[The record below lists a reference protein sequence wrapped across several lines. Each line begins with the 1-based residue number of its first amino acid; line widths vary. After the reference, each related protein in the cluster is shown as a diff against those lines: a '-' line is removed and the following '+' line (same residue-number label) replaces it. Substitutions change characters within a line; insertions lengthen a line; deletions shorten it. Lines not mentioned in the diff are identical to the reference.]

1 MALDPVG
8 ERLAGVK
15 ESGLSSTRL
24 ENRAHFWSKTGSPP
38 GRTDS
43 CWHAPAKP
51 LMKSQLTAG
60 KQRLYLFAG
69 LVLVW
74 LLVIGCRLVWLQ
86 VLRYGEFSQRAARQ
100 QQRTIEVAPRRGIIY
115 DRNGRE
121 LAMSLAV
128 DSIFAV
134 PSEIPDPAGAAG
146 LLGKVLNSD
155 PREILTRL
163 KSSRAFCWIARKVD
177 AETANRVRAL
187 NLHGL
192 YFQKEP
198 KRFYP
203 KRELAAQVIGYV
215 GLDDEGLGGLE
226 RAFEARLRGKPG
238 RMLISLDAKRRWFG
252 RVEREPEAGESLV
265 LTLDEKV
272 QYIAER
278 ELDAAMRQTRAEAG
292 TVIVQNPATGEI
304 LALANRPSFNPN
316 LLPSSDAGALKNRA
330 VSDVYEP
337 GSTFKIVTLAGALE
351 EKLTRPEEVIDCQM
365 GEIMIGGWR
374 IRDHRPFGALT
385 VSQVMAQSSDVGA
398 IKLGLRLGEQ
408 RFDRYIRAFGFG
420 ATTGIELPGET
431 RGLTRPASRWSKV
444 SIGAISMG
452 QEIAVSPLQLASMI
466 STIANDGQW
475 TPPRVVA
482 ATRAPGEAPPV
493 ASRLPPAE
501 QRRVIS
507 PLTALQLK
515 RMLEGVV
522 LFGTGRKAILNGY
535 SSAGKTG
542 TAQKTDPAT
551 GAYSRWKYV
560 ASFAGFAPVNQPA
573 VTILVILDSPLD
585 LHEGGQVAA
594 PVFARIAQP
603 VLAYLQVPHDAE
615 IQDPRRLLLR
625 AAVKEEDVAESA
637 PQRVSEGRERGGQ
650 EAPMSPPAEAASRSD
665 STRGDFR
672 QATLTF
678 AGMPLQAVAPSRRRS
693 RQRARFRLGETPAPP
708 GAAPESPATSGGT
721 VVVDL
726 EGGITVPS
734 LLGKPVR
741 AAIES
746 AQEAGLEI
754 DVIGSGIAR
763 QQSPPPG
770 SHIPAGA
777 RVEVRFAR

>member
-1 MALDPVG
+1 
-8 ERLAGVK
+8 
-15 ESGLSSTRL
+15 
-24 ENRAHFWSKTGSPP
+24 
-38 GRTDS
+38 
-43 CWHAPAKP
+43 
-51 LMKSQLTAG
+51 MKSQLTAG

-69 LVLVW
+69 LVLLW
-74 LLVIGCRLVWLQ
+74 LLVIGYRLVGLQ

-100 QQRTIEVAPRRGIIY
+100 QQRTIDVAPKRGIIY

-121 LAMSLAV
+121 LAMSVAV

-134 PSEIPDPAGAAG
+134 PSEIPDPAGAAS
-146 LLGKVLNSD
+146 LLGKVLKSD

-252 RVEREPEAGESLV
+252 RVEREPEAGENLV
-265 LTLDEKV
+265 LTLDEKI

-365 GEIMIGGWR
+365 GEIMIGGLR

-385 VSQVMAQSSDVGA
+385 VSQIMAQSSDVGA
-398 IKLGLRLGEQ
+398 IKLGLRLGEE

-431 RGLTRPASRWSKV
+431 RGLTKPASRWSKV

-452 QEIAVSPLQLASMI
+452 QEIAVSPLQLAAMI
-466 STIANDGQW
+466 STIANDGRW
-475 TPPRVVA
+475 TPPRAVA
-482 ATRAPGEAPPV
+482 AIRPPGEALQPGV
-493 ASRLPPAE
+493 FRPAE
-501 QRRVIS
+501 QRQVIS
-507 PLTALQLK
+507 PLTAVQLK

-522 LFGTGRKAILNGY
+522 LFGTGRKAILNGFT
-535 SSAGKTG
+535 SAGKTG

-560 ASFAGFAPVNQPA
+560 TSFAGFAPVNQPA
-573 VTILVILDSPLD
+573 VTIVVILDSPLG

-594 PVFARIAQP
+594 PVFARIAQQ

-615 IQDPRRLLLR
+615 IQNPRRLLLR

-637 PQRVSEGRERGGQ
+637 PQRVSEGTERAGQ
-650 EAPMSPPAEAASRSD
+650 EAPMSPLAEAASSSD

-672 QATLTF
+672 QATLTS

-693 RQRARFRLGETPAPP
+693 RQRTRSRQRETPAPP
-708 GAAPESPATSGGT
+708 GAAPASPATSGGT

-763 QQSPPPG
+763 QQFPPPG
-770 SHIPAGA
+770 SRIPVGA
-777 RVEVRFAR
+777 RVEVKFAR